1 MYFSI
6 NAYKYVLGL
15 QDSYRLCK
23 DGTWKQ
29 QVDFTQYNPAED
41 LLFANFS
48 SAEQWLEA
56 AEETEINGEWAS
68 TLDRAETELFQEE
81 FEFEIIAHRTT
92 APKYETFTREQ
103 LKQALKQ
110 ADSRCD
116 CALVID
122 YDGKL
127 QAVALCGGTAAE
139 LTEYPVR
146 FETIAAG
153 SFDSSGAE
161 NEERIEEIYMA
172 LLEAWVFHLEMGRSY
187 FSDYASG
194 DYTEEELHAANP
206 YVLQYS

>member
-29 QVDFTQYNPAED
+29 QMDFTQYNPADD
-41 LLFANFS
+41 LLFPNFS
-48 SAEQWLEA
+48 SAEEWLEA

-68 TLDRAETELFQEE
+68 TLDRMETELFQDE
-81 FEFEIIAHRTT
+81 FEFEIIAHRTA

-103 LKQALKQ
+103 LKQVLVQ
-110 ADSRCD
+110 ADNRCD

-122 YDGKL
+122 YDGRL
-127 QAVALCGGTAAE
+127 RAVELCGQTADR

-153 SFDSSGAE
+153 SLNGGAAD
-161 NEERIEEIYMA
+161 EEEFFETVYMA